1 MDIKRSKKEKR
12 IQRLGGLIGICVA
25 VVSLFYFF
33 HAEKAEAEKRMVE
46 IVNYV
51 KVQCSTYT
59 HYNESSESKSL
70 LRAIESA
77 RQMSTNIKMETENGG
92 QLSEDFLKE
101 NLQTL
106 WVDGIIVLDT
116 EGKMD
121 CEYSTDESLANEITE
136 YLQKD
141 IIMDFDGYEERTY
154 SERFDRE
161 DGSHVDIAA
170 CARKDAPGIVA
181 IYYYTSPEFARN
193 YTLTI
198 QGLLNGYST
207 QKDGTVLVADD
218 GIVVASND
226 ESLLGQNTAENEVVQ
241 EMKKHTDSQHIYHLK
256 NEGTGCYGIMLKQR
270 DYYIYAYLPD
280 TEVFHNLPLSVI
292 SVIFL
297 YFLMFSIF
305 WFWTYR
311 TNLAHRKQE
320 QEKDEK
326 YKAELLIAAKKAE
339 AANEA
344 KTEFLQRMSHDIRTP
359 INGICGMVNMAEHY
373 AGDLEKQTEYRT
385 KIKEASNLLL
395 ELVNEILDMSKL
407 ESGEIVLEEIPFNL
421 SSISREVFSVI
432 EQMTAEQ
439 NIRIVWEKKEITHRD
454 FIGSPGYVKRVMMN
468 ILSNAVKYNRENGHI
483 YISCMEIPSEQPGM
497 TTMEFV
503 CRDTGIGMT
512 EEFQK
517 CVFEPFAQEHTG
529 SRTKFAG
536 TGLGMPIAKNL
547 VEKMG
552 GTITFESEEGAGT
565 TFVIRVPFKID
576 MNADKREKQKDVSEK
591 SIKGLHILLAEDNE
605 LNMEIA
611 EFMLQNEGTVV
622 TKAWNGQEAVELFRK
637 SKPGEFDVILMD
649 IMMPVMN
656 GYEATKKIRSLDRED
671 AKVVPIIAMTANAF
685 TEDRLRAKEAGMDEH
700 IAKPVDGKL
709 LINIIYK
716 LMKHSF
722 RGSHNEKEKPE

>member
-1 MDIKRSKKEKR
+1 MIRRSIWRWMILDIKRNKKEKR
-12 IQRLGGLIGICVA
+12 IQLLGGLLGICVA
-25 VVSLFYFF
+25 VGSLFYFF
-33 HAEKAEAEKRMVE
+33 HIEKAEAEKRMVE

-59 HYNESSESKSL
+59 HYNESSESKSV

-77 RQMSTNIKMETENGG
+77 RQMSTNISMEIENGG
-92 QLSEDFLKE
+92 QLSREFLRG

-106 WVDGIIVLDT
+106 WVDGIIVLDA
-116 EGKMD
+116 EGKTD
-121 CEYSTDESLANEITE
+121 CEYSTDESLTNELTE
-136 YLQKD
+136 YLQKE
-141 IIMDFDGYEERTY
+141 IIMDFAGYEERSY
-154 SERFDRE
+154 SERFTRK
-161 DGSHVDIAA
+161 DGSHIDIAA
-170 CARKDAPGIVA
+170 CARQDAPGIVA

-198 QGLLNGYST
+198 QSLLNGYST
-207 QKDGTVLVADD
+207 QKDGTIIVADN
-218 GIVVASND
+218 GVVVASND
-226 ESLLGQNTAENEVVQ
+226 EKLLGQSTTDNEVVQ
-241 EMKKHTDSQHIYHLK
+241 AMKKHTDSQHIFHLK

-280 TEVFHNLPLSVI
+280 TEVFHNLPLSVA

-297 YFLMFSIF
+297 YFLIFSIF
-305 WFWTYR
+305 WFWAYR
-311 TNLAHRKQE
+311 TNQEHQKQE

-326 YKAELLIAAKKAE
+326 YKTELLIAAKKAE

-359 INGICGMVNMAEHY
+359 INGICGLVNMAEHY
-373 AGDLEKQTEYRT
+373 ADDMDKQMEYRT
-385 KIKEASNLLL
+385 KVKEASNLLL
-395 ELVNEILDMSKL
+395 ELVNDVLDMSKL

-421 SSISREVFSVI
+421 SSISREVFVVI
-432 EQMTAEQ
+432 EQMAAEQ
-439 NIRIVWEKKEITHRD
+439 NIRIMWEKKEITHLD

-468 ILSNAVKYNRENGHI
+468 ILSNAVKYNRENGQI
-483 YISCMEIPSEQPGM
+483 YISCVEMPSGQPGM

-552 GTITFESEEGAGT
+552 GTITFESKEGAGT
-565 TFVIRVPFKID
+565 TFVIRVPFRID
-576 MNADKREKQKDVSEK
+576 TDRESNVEMGEK
-591 SIKGLHILLAEDNE
+591 AEDSIRGLHILLAEDNE

-611 EFMLQNEGTVV
+611 EFMLQNEGADVS
-622 TKAWNGQEAVELFRK
+622 KAWNGQEAVELFRN
-637 SKPGEFDVILMD
+637 SEPGEFDVILMD

-656 GYEATKKIRSLDRED
+656 GYEATKMIRSLDRED
-671 AKVVPIIAMTANAF
+671 AKAIPVIAMTANAF
-685 TEDRLRAKEAGMDEH
+685 TEDRIRAKEAGMDEH
-700 IAKPVDGKL
+700 VAKPVNVEL
-709 LINIIYK
+709 LIKVIHK
-716 LMKHSF
+716 LV
-722 RGSHNEKEKPE
+722 G